1 MAKSRFSNEEK
12 ERRYRIRKV
21 LRLIIMAFATATIV
35 LAVLCLAIKLSF
47 IYPLITYIITA
58 VLTYIRNRY
67 DFHDIEENIALQQK
81 INDVEKS
88 KKLSKT
94 SQSSQQKKRQKNK
107 SI

>member
-1 MAKSRFSNEEK
+1 
-12 ERRYRIRKV
+12 
-21 LRLIIMAFATATIV
+21 MAFATATIV

-94 SQSSQQKKRQKNK
+94 NQSSQQKKRQKK
-107 SI
+107 